1 MHFEMVP
8 KKPLKLLMAIFDSVN
23 VTKTTIK
30 LPFHLLISGRTVI
43 LINFTHN
50 HFSAYE
56 QKFGLSSN
64 REGLFFKKHW
74 CKYRSV
80 LMFTDFTK

>member
-8 KKPLKLLMAIFDSVN
+8 KKTLKLLMAIFDSVN

-50 HFSAYE
+50 HFSASQANHCMNKNSVFPRIGNLY
-56 QKFGLSSN
+56 
-64 REGLFFKKHW
+64 LFFKSGEEVIE
-74 CKYRSV
+74 R
-80 LMFTDFTK
+80 

>member
-8 KKPLKLLMAIFDSVN
+8 KKPLKLLMAILTQLIN

-50 HFSAYE
+50 HFSASQANHCMNKNSVFPRIGNLY
-56 QKFGLSSN
+56 
-64 REGLFFKKHW
+64 LFFKSGGEVIEH
-74 CKYRSV
+74 
-80 LMFTDFTK
+80 

>member
-8 KKPLKLLMAIFDSVN
+8 KKTLKLLMAIFDSVN

-30 LPFHLLISGRTVI
+30 LPFHLLIFGRTVI

-64 REGLFFKKHW
+64 RESVSFFKKT
-74 CKYRSV
+74 
-80 LMFTDFTK
+80 LM